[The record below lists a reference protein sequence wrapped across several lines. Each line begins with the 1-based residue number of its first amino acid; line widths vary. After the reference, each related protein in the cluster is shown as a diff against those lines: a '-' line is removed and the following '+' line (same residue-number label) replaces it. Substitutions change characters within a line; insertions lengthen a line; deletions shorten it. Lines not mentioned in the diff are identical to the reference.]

1 LPLPRQLPTI
11 LETGSWYG
19 VAGGATLWDVY
30 RRFHTAYGVTL
41 PGGSCYS
48 VGAGGHVTGGGY
60 GLLSRRYGLTI
71 DVLHA
76 VEVLHVT
83 ALGRAEVITVSRDA
97 SDSAEQ
103 DLFWGHLGGG
113 VHFVDPRFVFPLT
126 PRSPARRRP
135 REPRQDRVLP
145 LLLRR

>member
-1 LPLPRQLPTI
+1 M
-11 LETGSWYG
+11 
-19 VAGGATLWDVY
+19 
-30 RRFHTAYGVTL
+30 
-41 PGGSCYS
+41 
-48 VGAGGHVTGGGY
+48 TGGGY
-60 GLLSRRYGLTI
+60 GLLSLRYGLTI

-97 SDSAEQ
+97 RDPAEQ

-113 VHFVDPRFVFPLT
+113 VHVVDPRFVFPLT

-135 REPRQDRVLP
+135 CEPRQDRVLP